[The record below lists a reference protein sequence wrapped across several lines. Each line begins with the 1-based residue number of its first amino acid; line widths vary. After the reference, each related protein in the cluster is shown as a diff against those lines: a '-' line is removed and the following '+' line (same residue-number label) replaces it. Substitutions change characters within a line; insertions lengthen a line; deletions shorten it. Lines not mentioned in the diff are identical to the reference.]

1 MKQVIT
7 EAKRKKIAKALHD
20 TGTIS
25 KIKYIAVG
33 SGGVDENNEVLS
45 PSETATAL
53 KHELLRKEYTSSQ
66 KISDTCYEYT
76 IVIEANELVGEYI
89 SEIALIDEDNDI
101 IAIANFLP
109 KGKDQ
114 MEDSFAIQDM
124 YLEGMFDLERRGK
137 GLFFQYNIDDGAIG
151 FFLAIAYLTEEKEF
165 QIAMQIGILELTIGY
180 TF

>member
-76 IVIEANELVGEYI
+76 LVIEANELVGEYI
-89 SEIALIDEDNDI
+89 RRFICYSGYVLRR
-101 IAIANFLP
+101 LWV
-109 KGKDQ
+109 
-114 MEDSFAIQDM
+114 MEKRI
-124 YLEGMFDLERRGK
+124 G
-137 GLFFQYNIDDGAIG
+137 GLFFSVNNDTGAVG
-151 FFLAIAYLTEEKEF
+151 FSFAVVYIPEYKEI
-165 QIAMQIGILELTIGY
+165 QAVMQIGTLELAVGY
-180 TF
+180 EF

>member
-89 SEIALIDEDNDI
+89 SEIALMQSLTSFRKVKTRWKIHLLFRI
-101 IAIANFLP
+101 CIKRGCLIW
-109 KGKDQ
+109 KDV
-114 MEDSFAIQDM
+114 EKD
-124 YLEGMFDLERRGK
+124 Y
-137 GLFFQYNIDDGAIG
+137 FFNITLMMVQSG
-151 FFLAIAYLTEEKEF
+151 FS
-165 QIAMQIGILELTIGY
+165 
-180 TF
+180 

>member
-53 KHELLRKEYTSSQ
+53 KHELLRKNIHPVRKS
-66 KISDTCYEYT
+66 
-76 IVIEANELVGEYI
+76 
-89 SEIALIDEDNDI
+89 
-101 IAIANFLP
+101 AIH
-109 KGKDQ
+109 
-114 MEDSFAIQDM
+114 
-124 YLEGMFDLERRGK
+124 
-137 GLFFQYNIDDGAIG
+137 
-151 FFLAIAYLTEEKEF
+151 
-165 QIAMQIGILELTIGY
+165 AMNTRL
-180 TF
+180 

>member
-76 IVIEANELVGEYI
+76 LVIEANELVGEYI

-101 IAIANFLP
+101 LQSLTSFQKVKTRWKILSQFRICIKETVGYGETNRRIIFLLLITILV
-109 KGKDQ
+109 Q
-114 MEDSFAIQDM
+114 LA
-124 YLEGMFDLERRGK
+124 
-137 GLFFQYNIDDGAIG
+137 
-151 FFLAIAYLTEEKEF
+151 FLL
-165 QIAMQIGILELTIGY
+165 LCSLY
-180 TF
+180 T

>member
-76 IVIEANELVGEYI
+76 LVIEANELVGEYI

-101 IAIANFLP
+101 IAIANFLS

-124 YLEGMFDLERRGK
+124 Y
-137 GLFFQYNIDDGAIG
+137 
-151 FFLAIAYLTEEKEF
+151 
-165 QIAMQIGILELTIGY
+165 
-180 TF
+180 

>member
-1 MKQVIT
+1 M
-7 EAKRKKIAKALHD
+7 
-20 TGTIS
+20 
-25 KIKYIAVG
+25 
-33 SGGVDENNEVLS
+33 DENNEVLS
-45 PSETATAL
+45 PSETSTAL

-76 IVIEANELVGEYI
+76 LVIEANELVGEYI

-124 YLEGMFDLERRGK
+124 Y
-137 GLFFQYNIDDGAIG
+137 
-151 FFLAIAYLTEEKEF
+151 
-165 QIAMQIGILELTIGY
+165 
-180 TF
+180 